1 MWMEFCEVHFI
12 LEGTTIISF
21 ASTYALTFFS
31 NAQNQD
37 KYVTVSLKKIQLN
50 HTLKKMLNKH
60 RLL

>member
-1 MWMEFCEVHFI
+1 MWIEFCEVHFI

-37 KYVTVSLKKIQLN
+37 KYVTVSLKKSS
-50 HTLKKMLNKH
+50 
-60 RLL
+60 